1 MTSTMQAFHIAC
13 LPSRRSECYSFQ
25 TYLFLGYFGKKINSY
40 TLPSKWKGK
49 KQALLFLNDDR
60 KMRQEGQEQIRLS
73 NTSWNAG
80 KEQETVWV
88 SPFPKAK
95 CVHPSICTAQK
106 MSWATAILQE
116 MGGGKMVLALAVK
129 PRLQRFDEMQNKTHS
144 WLSNEEGE
152 IL

>member
-1 MTSTMQAFHIAC
+1 MGS
-13 LPSRRSECYSFQ
+13 
-25 TYLFLGYFGKKINSY
+25 FGKKINSY
-40 TLPSKWKGK
+40 TDESKWKSK

-88 SPFPKAK
+88 SPFRKAK
-95 CVHPSICTAQK
+95 CVHPSICTVQK

-116 MGGGKMVLALAVK
+116 TGGGKMVLAFCSQAKAAVI
-129 PRLQRFDEMQNKTHS
+129 DEMQNKIHS
-144 WLSNEEGE
+144 WFSNEEGE
-152 IL
+152 IF